1 MNKQIKNK
9 MTGFYDLMDTGMA
22 EALGT
27 DVETYITVI
36 EDHCTMEEAKLIFE
50 GIWFEQD
57 ETAARELFASK
68 LNKL

>member
-1 MNKQIKNK
+1 
-9 MTGFYDLMDTGMA
+9 MTGLYDLMDSGMA

-36 EDHCTMEEAKLIFE
+36 EDHCTAEEAELIFD

-68 LNKL
+68 LKELK